1 MSTIALVRHRV
12 GDFDAWRKVYDGF
25 APIQAE
31 HGVRAHQ
38 VLRSIE
44 DPNDV
49 TVEHTSDSAEA
60 AKTFFAMPELKTAMS
75 EAGVK
80 TDSIEIS
87 YFRRGRG
94 RGAGW
99 RVAKDESRAASLHGR
114 GSAHPTERVRPSKR
128 PPSAVDVS
136 RHPGHERGFQRRTQ
150 ERETDQRAT
159 TELPVRV
166 PAIPI
171 TRSWFDGRL
180 SGRAEEVR
188 AVTLVWLRLVGAE
201 SNPSSDARW
210 VQLDSPTKTIR
221 SCSHMSCAKIP
232 SS

>member
-49 TVEHTSDSAEA
+49 TIEHTFDSPEA

-80 TDSIEIS
+80 TDSIKIS
-87 YFRRGRG
+87 YFDEVE
-94 RGAGW
+94 AGM
-99 RVAKDESRAASLHGR
+99 
-114 GSAHPTERVRPSKR
+114 
-128 PPSAVDVS
+128 
-136 RHPGHERGFQRRTQ
+136 
-150 ERETDQRAT
+150 
-159 TELPVRV
+159 
-166 PAIPI
+166 
-171 TRSWFDGRL
+171 
-180 SGRAEEVR
+180 
-188 AVTLVWLRLVGAE
+188 LVG
-201 SNPSSDARW
+201 
-210 VQLDSPTKTIR
+210 V
-221 SCSHMSCAKIP
+221 
-232 SS
+232 